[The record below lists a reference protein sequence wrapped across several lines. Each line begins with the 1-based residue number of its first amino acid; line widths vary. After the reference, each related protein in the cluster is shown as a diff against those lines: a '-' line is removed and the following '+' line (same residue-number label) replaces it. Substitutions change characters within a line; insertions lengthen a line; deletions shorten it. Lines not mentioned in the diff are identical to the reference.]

1 MKEDERYLSA
11 AATLGERVRRVLSR
25 VPAQIAAEVTEI
37 RLRTG
42 KPLGLMAS
50 ATVLFVD
57 ENGGVSDRPA
67 LNAFLLTKADM
78 QDSFVTLCGW
88 AVHSHQRELC
98 DGYLSVRG
106 GHRAGIAATAVAEE
120 GKVTAV
126 RDITSINL
134 RVAREI
140 YGAADPLVRGCFWDR
155 PCGVLIVGPPASGK
169 TTLLRDT
176 ARQLSSGSPG
186 GYLKVCVVDESG
198 EIGAASG
205 GVVQSELGPC
215 CDLLSGYPKAKGLQ
229 IAVRYLSPQV
239 IVCDEICTDGEVEAV
254 AAAANSGVAVVTSLH
269 AADYEEFLR
278 KPQARR
284 LLETGAFQKLVL
296 LEGAESPSKIREIR
310 EVPAPC

>member
-1 MKEDERYLSA
+1 M
-11 AATLGERVRRVLSR
+11 GNGCGGVLSR

-50 ATVLFVD
+50 AKVLFVD

-140 YGAADPLVRGCFWDR
+140 YGAADPLVRGCFLGQAVRRAHCRAARQRQDDAAAR
-155 PCGVLIVGPPASGK
+155 HGAPA
-169 TTLLRDT
+169 LLRF
-176 ARQLSSGSPG
+176 P
-186 GYLKVCVVDESG
+186 
-198 EIGAASG
+198 
-205 GVVQSELGPC
+205 
-215 CDLLSGYPKAKGLQ
+215 
-229 IAVRYLSPQV
+229 
-239 IVCDEICTDGEVEAV
+239 
-254 AAAANSGVAVVTSLH
+254 
-269 AADYEEFLR
+269 
-278 KPQARR
+278 RR
-284 LLETGAFQKLVL
+284 L
-296 LEGAESPSKIREIR
+296 P
-310 EVPAPC
+310 

>member
-50 ATVLFVD
+50 AKVLFVD

-155 PCGVLIVGPPASGK
+155 P
-169 TTLLRDT
+169 
-176 ARQLSSGSPG
+176 
-186 GYLKVCVVDESG
+186 
-198 EIGAASG
+198 
-205 GVVQSELGPC
+205 
-215 CDLLSGYPKAKGLQ
+215 
-229 IAVRYLSPQV
+229 
-239 IVCDEICTDGEVEAV
+239 
-254 AAAANSGVAVVTSLH
+254 
-269 AADYEEFLR
+269 
-278 KPQARR
+278 
-284 LLETGAFQKLVL
+284 
-296 LEGAESPSKIREIR
+296 
-310 EVPAPC
+310 